1 MRRWQRD
8 GRHANRRG
16 FPGLAPPRCHP
27 GPPSLS
33 SSESSSP
40 ARECAQGRGAGRGGQ
55 TNPRRPRSL
64 LLLLLP
70 PRPRGRV
77 LQKGVEGEPAGG
89 VAADTEARTAAWR
102 SARLADERRPRV
114 KSQPAAPT
122 SGGGAGGP
130 RSPRGREPGNPRGDR
145 VRSARAGEAG
155 GRSSSPA
162 PPPASPRP
170 AKPPPRLPYTSL

>member
-33 SSESSSP
+33 LSESSSP

-55 TNPRRPRSL
+55 TNPSCPRSL
-64 LLLLLP
+64 LLLLPP
-70 PRPRGRV
+70 PRPQGKV
-77 LQKGVEGEPAGG
+77 LQKGVEGGPVGG
-89 VAADTEARTAAWR
+89 VAADTEARTAVR
-102 SARLADERRPRV
+102 LSARLAGERRPTV
-114 KSQPAAPT
+114 KSGPAAPAG
-122 SGGGAGGP
+122 GGGAGSP
-130 RSPRGREPGNPRGDR
+130 RSPRGSEAGNPRGDR
-145 VRSARAGEAG
+145 VRSAQAGEAD

-170 AKPPPRLPYTSL
+170 AKPPPRRPYTSL